1 MSSTPAVR
9 HKGRWSS
16 WAALFVS
23 SLCVGWLVGLS
34 ASPILHVIVGSVI
47 ALIVAI
53 VGALAGIQLQI
64 SAKDES
70 EDTPNGI
77 PMGTVRGVSVN
88 PLPVAVFA
96 VGLALGATTGIS
108 ARTNEFFGP
117 NAGRFVKRWQGIGLT
132 DVETKRRLFE
142 ELYPAG
148 SHNHTQAAK
157 SDGKDS
163 NAQLD
168 EASNLRASAL
178 TAALLSVAV
187 SDCQLLAGKH
197 GDELRARLLTLNSD
211 VIQSAAKECKG
222 DDCLNAIRML
232 ICPK

>member
-1 MSSTPAVR
+1 MSSTLAVR
-9 HKGRWSS
+9 YEDRWPS

-53 VGALAGIQLQI
+53 VGALAGVQLEVG
-64 SAKDES
+64 AKDES
-70 EDTPNGI
+70 KDTPNGM
-77 PMGTVRGVSVN
+77 PVGTVKGFSVN

-96 VGLALGATTGIS
+96 VGLALGATTGIF

-117 NAGRFVKRWQGIGLT
+117 NTERFVKHWQGIGLT
-132 DVETKRRLFE
+132 DVEIKRRLFE
-142 ELYPAG
+142 ELYPVA

-157 SDGKDS
+157 SDEKDS
-163 NAQLD
+163 NAQL
-168 EASNLRASAL
+168 EASNMRASAL
-178 TAALLSVAV
+178 TAALLSVSV

-197 GDELRARLLTLNSD
+197 GDELRARLLTINSD
-211 VIQSAAKECKG
+211 GIQSAVKECKG
-222 DDCLNAIRML
+222 DDCLNAIRVL